1 MSKLNDQKKVNYIL
15 GLKNK
20 HNPSFIRE
28 EIRRVFEVK
37 KTRSNEIFNTLFSE
51 QHQQTEFLKGQNNI
65 PTKKAAAFI
74 KTGDNA
80 IAEVCGSPDIK
91 TLDELL
97 KVTNV
102 NLDEWKVEK
111 YIVNKWSTAR
121 KSEVKSLEFNKGTIS
136 GTVEDDGSMS
146 VTPLY
151 QVKAWLIRKRDVKDK
166 AFLIEE
172 LNKHLVEKA
181 QGIKNYPSSPKKQ
194 GLLYE
199 IAMPDIHFGKL
210 AWGKETGGADYDSK
224 IAENLVRTAV
234 ADLITNVKGQD
245 VERILLPVGN
255 DYFNVDNAAGTTTA
269 GTKQDEDTRWKKSF
283 TMGSK
288 LMVDIIEYLSTY
300 APVDVIIVQG
310 NHDNERS
317 FYLGEYLLA
326 WFKNHKDVTVN
337 NGESSRKYYRGK
349 KVLLGMTHGNEEKIP
364 ELPLIM
370 ATERP
375 KDWAECTAYKG
386 FQLGHWHREKLEDIK
401 GVKVNVLP
409 SLCSADS
416 WHAGKGYIGTE
427 RLAVGLLFD
436 GEKGLVANYYFKV
449 SE

>member
-28 EIRRVFEVK
+28 EIRRVFGVK
-37 KTRSNEIFNTLFSE
+37 KTRSNDIFHILFTE
-51 QHQQTEFLKGQNNI
+51 QHQHTEFLKGQNNI

-74 KTGDNA
+74 KTGNNA

-102 NLDEWKVEK
+102 DLNEWRVEK

-151 QVKAWLIRKRDVKDK
+151 QVKAWLVRKKEVQDRN
-166 AFLIEE
+166 FILNE
-172 LNKHLVEKA
+172 LKKHLDEVGGKKQFPE
-181 QGIKNYPSSPKKQ
+181 SPKRS

-199 IAMPDIHFGKL
+199 IAIPDIHIGKL
-210 AWGKETGGADYDSK
+210 VWGEEVGSTSFDSNQAVELFKKAVATLIESTDVSK
-224 IAENLVRTAV
+224 I
-234 ADLITNVKGQD
+234 
-245 VERILLPVGN
+245 ERILLPVGN
-255 DYFNVDNAAGTTTA
+255 DFYNVDNAAGTTTA
-269 GTKQDEDTRWKKSF
+269 GTKVDEDTRWKNSF
-283 TMGSK
+283 CKGSK
-288 LMVDIIEYLSTY
+288 LMTDVIEYLSKF
-300 APVDVIIVQG
+300 APVDVVIVQG
-310 NHDNERS
+310 NHDSERS
-317 FYLGEYLLA
+317 FYLGEYLFA
-326 WFKNHKDVTVN
+326 WFKNHKDVTIDN
-337 NGESSRKYYRGK
+337 SAPQRKYYKWK
-349 KVLLGMTHGNEEKIP
+349 KVLIGFTHGNEEKHS

-375 KDWAECTAYKG
+375 NFWAECTCKNWH
-386 FQLGHWHREKLEDIK
+386 LGHYHRERLEDIK
-401 GVKVNVLP
+401 GVIVHVLP
-409 SLCSADS
+409 SLTQTDG
-416 WHAGKGYIGTE
+416 WHFSKGFIGTKRAAE
-427 RLAVGLLFD
+427 GLLFD
-436 GEKGLVANYYFKV
+436 EGNLIATHYFRPNAL
-449 SE
+449 